1 MNETLFRQGGPFS
14 PETGIQRGPERSV
27 LLPRNDQIILRNI
40 LWKVE
45 NATFCNDCSNCFR
58 NDFVV
63 TGWVTEL
70 QYTVADSWC
79 ALLFRK

>member
-1 MNETLFRQGGPFS
+1 MKLYLDRVALS
-14 PETGIQRGPERSV
+14 VQRLVSRGV
-27 LLPRNDQIILRNI
+27 LRGACYVSRNDQIILRNI